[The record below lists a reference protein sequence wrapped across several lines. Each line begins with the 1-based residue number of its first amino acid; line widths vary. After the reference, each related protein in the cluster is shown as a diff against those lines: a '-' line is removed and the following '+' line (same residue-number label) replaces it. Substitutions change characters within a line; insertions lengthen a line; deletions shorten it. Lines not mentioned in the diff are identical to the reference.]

1 MFTIEFIWS
10 IFPLFYRNPVLPSRS
25 ELYAFSYVPCSKSW
39 SIAIKGEFYIETNA
53 HAAWRSGCP
62 WSPINNDFKRIHK
75 VPHRSFMY
83 YLISTSTVMVPS
95 MLGVVWSRRKHLT
108 YICLGSIILEK
119 VIWHS
124 AHRELSWERAKRQ
137 ELREPVWLLVLEHWW
152 ALPMW
157 LSLFSWSLSLNVII
171 WSSLR
176 LLKALFSQVFSSSS
190 LYLRIGYHRIMHI
203 DSCCHGS
210 H

>member
-1 MFTIEFIWS
+1 
-10 IFPLFYRNPVLPSRS
+10 
-25 ELYAFSYVPCSKSW
+25 
-39 SIAIKGEFYIETNA
+39 
-53 HAAWRSGCP
+53 
-62 WSPINNDFKRIHK
+62 
-75 VPHRSFMY
+75 MY

-176 LLKALFSQVFSSSS
+176 LLKALFSQVFSSITWERSDS
-190 LYLRIGYHRIMHI
+190 QTRFVVISKTPINDVYFTCNVIYKNILRLDIAMHDTTTVSVI
-203 DSCCHGS
+203 KTLQ
-210 H
+210 